1 MTQDSDEELGR
12 LLRADA
18 PAERDPMFRIRLLE
32 RRARKRYRRRSHLLL
47 GVTTALMVIPAGVLV
62 LATDRL
68 AAALAVTFGIALA
81 AATLVSA
88 RGVLQVVRHLRKS

>member
-1 MTQDSDEELGR
+1 MTQDYDDVLGR

-32 RRARKRYRRRSHLLL
+32 RRARQRYQRRSRLLL
-47 GVTTALMVIPAGVLV
+47 GVAAALMVVPAAVLA

-68 AAALAVTFGIALA
+68 AAALVVGFSVALA